1 MFIFI
6 VVVVFMLFGFF
17 RFYNIKVMV
26 INVLIENYVVI
37 ICLLKKIYYICIF
50 YIYVEYDYII

>member
-1 MFIFI
+1 
-6 VVVVFMLFGFF
+6 MLFGFF

-37 ICLLKKIYYICIF
+37 ICLFKKIYYSICIF
-50 YIYVEYDYII
+50 YICIYVEYDYII